1 MWNIGFA
8 MNQHLITAAGKIQC
22 LRCTARSSR
31 TGLQCGRP
39 ALKSSRT
46 QKCQFHG
53 GRSTGPKT
61 AEGKARIAALHTV
74 HGRETRAKRAER
86 SAASAH
92 LSRLEDAAYLLGMMT
107 GPRGRG
113 RKARGYVPV
122 KTIEQVRRMM
132 VEDVLHPV
140 TGSVAGEE
148 KINR

>member
-1 MWNIGFA
+1 M
-8 MNQHLITAAGKIQC
+8 QSELLTAGGKIKC
-22 LRCTARSSR
+22 MRCTAHSSR
-31 TGLQCGRP
+31 TKQQCGRP
-39 ALKSSRT
+39 ALKSSSM

-61 AEGKARIAALHTV
+61 AEGKARIAALHTK

-86 SAASAH
+86 SEASAH

-107 GPRGRG
+107 GPRSRG

-132 VEDVLHPV
+132 VDDLQHPNRGV
-140 TGSVAGEE
+140 VRALV
-148 KINR
+148 KI